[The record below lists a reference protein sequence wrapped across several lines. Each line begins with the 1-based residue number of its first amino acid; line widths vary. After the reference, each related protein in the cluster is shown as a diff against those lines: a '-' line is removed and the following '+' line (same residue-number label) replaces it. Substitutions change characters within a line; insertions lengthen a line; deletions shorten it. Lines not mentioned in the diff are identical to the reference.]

1 MTPSDENKTITP
13 KSDNLPL
20 KAVARLVNASPTSIR
35 RWVAKI
41 DFPEPH
47 SPTTETVSF
56 YLIFKSIFFKT
67 LILSLPVWY
76 LRFIFF
82 NLRRV
87 FMNKT
92 IFIKILIIFLVHINA
107 SAIEKVVLF
116 GDSLMAGYGL
126 PKEHHLSIVL
136 ENNLKEAGLNIKV
149 INGSVSGSTSSGG
162 LNRVDWSLSEP
173 GIDLIILGLG
183 ANDMLRGIQP
193 DETKK
198 NLEQIINIANNKK
211 IKIIL
216 AGMVAPYTHGKK
228 YKKEFDDI
236 YPKLSKKYNLPLIPF
251 LLGGVALNP
260 FLNQKDGIHPNKEG
274 TIKVSET
281 IKKSIINILN

>member
-1 MTPSDENKTITP
+1 M
-13 KSDNLPL
+13 
-20 KAVARLVNASPTSIR
+20 
-35 RWVAKI
+35 
-41 DFPEPH
+41 
-47 SPTTETVSF
+47 
-56 YLIFKSIFFKT
+56 
-67 LILSLPVWY
+67 
-76 LRFIFF
+76 
-82 NLRRV
+82 
-87 FMNKT
+87 
-92 IFIKILIIFLVHINA
+92 HINA

-149 INGSVSGSTSSGG
+149 INASVSGSTTSGG
-162 LNRVDWSLSEP
+162 LNRVDWILSEP
-173 GIDLIILGLG
+173 RIDLIILGLG

-216 AGMVAPYTHGKK
+216 AGMVAPNTHGKI

-251 LLGGVALNP
+251 LLEGVALNP
-260 FLNQKDGIHPNKEG
+260 NLNQKDGIHPNKEG
-274 TIKVSET
+274 TLKVSET

>member
-1 MTPSDENKTITP
+1 
-13 KSDNLPL
+13 
-20 KAVARLVNASPTSIR
+20 
-35 RWVAKI
+35 
-41 DFPEPH
+41 
-47 SPTTETVSF
+47 
-56 YLIFKSIFFKT
+56 
-67 LILSLPVWY
+67 
-76 LRFIFF
+76 
-82 NLRRV
+82 
-87 FMNKT
+87 MNKT
-92 IFIKILIIFLVHINA
+92 IFIKILTIFLVHINA

-126 PKEHHLSIVL
+126 SKEHHLSTVL
-136 ENNLKEAGLNIKV
+136 ENNLKEAGLNIIV

-162 LNRVDWSLSEP
+162 LNRVDWTLSEP

-216 AGMVAPYTHGKK
+216 AGMIAPNTHGKK

-236 YPKLSKKYNLPLIPF
+236 YPSLAKKYNLDLIPF
-251 LLGGVALNP
+251 LLEGVVLKP
-260 FLNQKDGIHPNKEG
+260 ELNQDDGMHPNAKG
-274 TIKVSET
+274 TLIISDT
-281 IKKSIINILN
+281 IEKSIISFIKK